1 MESGTGSPDVEWF
14 RGVVDD
20 SGLVFFVLRVQ
31 PDVAYEFMSPGIEKQ
46 LGVRAE
52 DAVADAQAVLER
64 IDPRHADEV
73 PEVLSL
79 RPGTEVSVELQWRHV
94 DGWPVYTRTWLRSR
108 QRADGSVV
116 LDGATQETGRLH
128 EAETDLRQSEER
140 YRLLAENAWD
150 VIWTMALDGSITYVS
165 PAIERVRGITP
176 EEAMHQSL
184 DEIHPPESLASLSRT
199 TSPGSS
205 RRSPTAP
212 RPPGFHGE
220 HEYYRKDGSVMLG
233 EVQVIPQL
241 DADGHVV
248 QILGVTRDISDR
260 RRFENELAR
269 VAATDPL
276 TGVWNRRHG
285 QELVTAV
292 AAHAR
297 RHASPV
303 SLLMLDIDRFK
314 AVNDTYGH
322 LAGDQVLVEIA
333 RRLLESLRSTDMVA
347 RWGGEEFVILLGDCT
362 LEQSL
367 AIAEKIRSR
376 IADSPFADVSS
387 VSVSIGAAELRPDD
401 DLNSWLARADAAL
414 YEAKRAGRN
423 AVRSIG

>member
-1 MESGTGSPDVEWF
+1 METGNGTPDAEWF
-14 RGVVDD
+14 RGVVDGSD
-20 SGLVFFVLRVQ
+20 LVFFVLRVQ

-52 DAVADAQAVLER
+52 DAIADAQAVLR
-64 IDPRHADEV
+64 LLDPRHAGEV
-73 PEVLSL
+73 PVILGL
-79 RPGTEVSVELQWRHV
+79 RPGSETTIELRWRHV
-94 DGWPVYTRTWLRSR
+94 DGCPVYTRTWLRSR
-108 QRADGSVV
+108 QRANGSVV
-116 LDGATQETGRLH
+116 LDGATQDIARLH
-128 EAETDLRQSEER
+128 EAEADLRQSEER

-176 EEAMHQSL
+176 EAAMHQSL
-184 DEIHPPESLASLSRT
+184 EEIHPPDSRARVEDYFGRLFAAIADGT
-199 TSPGSS
+199 PP
-205 RRSPTAP
+205 PT
-212 RPPGFHGE
+212 FHGE
-220 HEYYRKDGSVMLG
+220 LEYYRTDGSVMLG

-241 DADGHVV
+241 DADGRVV

-260 RRFENELAR
+260 RLFETELAR
-269 VAATDPL
+269 LAATDPL

-297 RHASPV
+297 RHAGPV

-322 LAGDQVLVEIA
+322 LAGDQVLAEIA
-333 RRLLESLRSTDMVA
+333 RRLLENLRSTDMVA
-347 RWGGEEFVILLGDCT
+347 RWGGEEFVILLRDCA
-362 LEQSL
+362 LEQAL

-376 IADSPFADVSS
+376 IADSPFDDVSAVS
-387 VSVSIGAAELRPDD
+387 VSVGVAERRQDD
-401 DLNSWLARADAAL
+401 DLTSWLARADSAL
-414 YEAKRAGRN
+414 YKAKRAGRN